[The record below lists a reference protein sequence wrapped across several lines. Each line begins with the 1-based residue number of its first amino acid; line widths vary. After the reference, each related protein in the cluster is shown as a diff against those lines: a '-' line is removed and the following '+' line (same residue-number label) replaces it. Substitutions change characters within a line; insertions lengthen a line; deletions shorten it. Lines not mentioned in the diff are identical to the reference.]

1 MRRRS
6 LNVLVVGTHDWAVE
20 QSAQAIEANEHQTL
34 RCHEPGEPPF
44 PCNALI
50 EGRTC
55 PLEVGFDVVLTVRA
69 RPLATPTA
77 GEAGVICALRAGA
90 PLVVGG
96 IVDRNPYTALAS
108 RVVDQQDDLV
118 DALTSALEPVPV
130 IDLREEREQW
140 RP

>member
-1 MRRRS
+1 MT
-6 LNVLVVGTHDWAVE
+6 VLVVGTHDWAIE
-20 QSAQAIEANEHQTL
+20 QSVQALEASDHRTL

-55 PLEVGFDVVLTVRA
+55 PLDAGFDVILTVRA

-96 IVDRNPYTALAS
+96 IVDRNPYETYAS
-108 RVVDQQDDLV
+108 RVVDHRADLV
-118 DALTSALEPVPV
+118 DALAAALEPAPV
-130 IDLREEREQW
+130 IDLREDPKTWQ
-140 RP
+140 P